1 MGIFNEFYK
10 KEKPVF
16 TGISRG
22 LGGFGFGAAG
32 GDASPGK
39 MAATG
44 GTTHS
49 NGGYKYHVF
58 INPLGT
64 APLAAPFPYPGSS
77 GLNVTT
83 PGTCDILVVSG
94 GGGGGSGY
102 YGGGGGGGTVVVGTN
117 VTLPATTYS
126 IQVGGRGNPG
136 LYPPGP
142 SSGTDGGKSVFGD
155 IDILGGGY
163 GGSGPG
169 GSASDGSTTGGNAGG
184 AANYNSTGTS
194 NPYTVP
200 GPYQAYGTWTV
211 NLHDRPSK
219 SPDNPN
225 GGDGAGGAAPATYTN
240 QGGPGA
246 RVPQFPGPA
255 IPQLSPVVPYMGP
268 TADYYGGGGGGG
280 GFPGSPTPPFR
291 GGYGGGGRA
300 APGDISGDSSHGRGR
315 NLVGGGGGASGNP
328 RGHGGQGGA
337 GIVIVRYEE

>member
-1 MGIFNEFYK
+1 MSIFRDFFV
-10 KEKPVF
+10 KEKPIF
-16 TGISRG
+16 TGITRG
-22 LGGFGFGAAG
+22 VGGFGFGAG
-32 GDASPGK
+32 GGATGPGK

-58 INPLGT
+58 TNPNTG
-64 APLAAPFPYPGSS
+64 APPNPYPYPGSS
-77 GLNVTT
+77 GLVVTT
-83 PGTCDILVVSG
+83 AGTCDILVVSG

-102 YGGGGGGGTVVVGTN
+102 YGGGGGGGTVVVGTDIE
-117 VTLPATTYS
+117 LPATTYP

-184 AANYNSTGTS
+184 AANYNNTGTS

-200 GPYQAYGTWTV
+200 TPYQAYGTWTV

-240 QGGPGA
+240 QGGPGVP
-246 RVPQFPGPA
+246 VPQFAGPT
-255 IPQLSPVVPYMGP
+255 IPQLGPVVPFMGP
-268 TADYYGGGGGGG
+268 TSDYYGGAGGGA
-280 GFPGSPTPPFR
+280 GFPGSPEETFR
-291 GGYGGGGRA
+291 GGYGGGGKS
-300 APGDISGDSSHGRGR
+300 APGNISVSGRGQ
-315 NLVGGGGGASGNP
+315 NTLGGGGGGSGNP
-328 RGHGGQGGA
+328 RGHGGQGGT
-337 GIVIVRYEE
+337 GIVIVRYQE